1 MSIYICAIYNIFQFY
16 AQNAIGMGRA
26 GLGSQ
31 IGTSVN
37 ELWQY
42 CRFITTC
49 LADSLGQIMPLV
61 AKATKKGK
69 HISLYLAMLRLCL
82 IDAGRTSDGKGRF
95 LI

>member
-1 MSIYICAIYNIFQFY
+1 MLKINQHEHLYMCNIQYFPILCP
-16 AQNAIGMGRA
+16 NAIGMGRA

-42 CRFITTC
+42 CRFIATC

-61 AKATKKGK
+61 AKATKKAN
-69 HISLYLAMLRLCL
+69 ISLY
-82 IDAGRTSDGKGRF
+82 I
-95 LI
+95 